1 MLEHKFGSWFLAEII
16 EHPCRMLYLF
26 QAYPTRLRGR
36 EKTQPAELEL
46 GGSHVTEVKMQSQP
60 VKSNCTQITAVVN
73 IGSPFKLE
81 FGARKVFAGDVCLG
95 TAQPAVMREGE
106 YLYSLVIT
114 IVGRVKEITTTAPR
128 YASAEIQNL

>member
-1 MLEHKFGSWFLAEII
+1 MEII
-16 EHPCRMLYLF
+16 EHPYGMLYLF
-26 QAYPTRLRGR
+26 QAYPIRLRDR
-36 EKTQPAELEL
+36 DKTQPAEFEL
-46 GGSHVTEVKMQSQP
+46 SGSHVTEVKMVAQP
-60 VKSNCTQITAVVN
+60 VRPNCTQITAVVN

-95 TAQPAVMREGE
+95 AAQPAGMREGE
-106 YLYSLVIT
+106 YLYTLIIT